1 MASFIALQQASRQ
14 KHDPMQFRSSSGQE
28 DFMRQSIGG
37 SMQQDIMLDVMHTTM
52 HSSMHP
58 PVIAAGLHIESLH
71 SMEQQQDSIDIIC
84 LSTIGPIIGCCF
96 LATRAQSEQQRT
108 IAQLMPTVSCAIFS
122 HSALSLPFSCWGD
135 MR

>member
-1 MASFIALQQASRQ
+1 
-14 KHDPMQFRSSSGQE
+14 
-28 DFMRQSIGG
+28 MRQSIGG

-84 LSTIGPIIGCCF
+84 LSTIGPISGCCF

-108 IAQLMPTVSCAIFS
+108 IAQLMPTVS
-122 HSALSLPFSCWGD
+122 
-135 MR
+135 